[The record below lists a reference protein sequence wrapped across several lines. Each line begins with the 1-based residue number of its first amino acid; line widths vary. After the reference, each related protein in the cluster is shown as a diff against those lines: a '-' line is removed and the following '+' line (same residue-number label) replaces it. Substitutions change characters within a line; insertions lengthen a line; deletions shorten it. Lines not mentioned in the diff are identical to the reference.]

1 MRLANLGGRL
11 VLVDGWRALDV
22 ATASEGRFGP
32 HPLDAYRDWDAFVE
46 WASAADVS
54 SGNPYG
60 SNDLGCPVP
69 DPSQVFGIGLNYADH
84 AAEAGMPLPDS
95 PMVFTKFASCLTGPT
110 GEIPLVPGK
119 VDWEAE
125 LVVVI
130 GRGGRG
136 ISVEDALDHVA
147 GLTVGQDVS
156 ERALQTAGANAQFN
170 LGKSHDRFGPIG
182 PVVVTLDELADP
194 HDLAIGC
201 SLDDQTVQD
210 SRTSQMVF
218 GIAELVSYLSR
229 VVELR
234 GGDVIFTGTPP
245 GVGVGRS
252 PQRFVVDGEVLT
264 TWIEG
269 IGEMRH
275 RFVAPAR

>member
-11 VLVDGWRALDV
+11 ALVDGPHAVDV

-32 HPLDAYRDWDAFVE
+32 DPFGAFRDWDAFAL
-46 WASAADVS
+46 WATTVDASTGD
-54 SGNPYG
+54 PYQEG
-60 SNDLGCPVP
+60 DLGCPVP
-69 DPSQVFGIGLNYADH
+69 NPSQVFGIGLNYADH
-84 AAEAGMPLPDS
+84 ATEAGMPLPDS

-136 ISVEDALDHVA
+136 ISVDEALDHVA

-182 PVVVTLDELADP
+182 PVVVSLDELPDP

-201 SLDDQTVQD
+201 RLDDETVQD

-218 GIAELVSYLSR
+218 GIAELVSYLSQ

-245 GVGVGRS
+245 GVGVGRK

-264 TWIEG
+264 TWVEG
-269 IGEMRH
+269 IGEMQH
-275 RFVAPAR
+275 RFVAPRR

>member
-11 VLVDGWRALDV
+11 ALVDGTHALDV
-22 ATASEGRFGP
+22 ATASDGRFGP
-32 HPLDAYRDWDAFVE
+32 DPLEAYRDWDAFVL
-46 WASAADVS
+46 WATTVDASTGV
-54 SGNPYG
+54 PYEA
-60 SNDLGCPVP
+60 SDLGCPVP
-69 DPSQVFGIGLNYADH
+69 NPAQVFGIGLNYRDH
-84 AAEAGMPLPDS
+84 AAEAGMPVPDS
-95 PMVFTKFASCLTGPT
+95 PMVFTKFTSCLTGPT

-136 ISVEDALDHVA
+136 ISVDEALDHVA

-182 PVVVTLDELADP
+182 PVVVSLDELPHP

-201 SLDDQTVQD
+201 RLDDETVQD

-218 GIAELVSYLSR
+218 GIAELVSYLSQ

-245 GVGVGRS
+245 GVGVGRK
-252 PQRFVVDGEVLT
+252 PQRFVLDGEVLT
-264 TWIEG
+264 TWVEG
-269 IGEMRH
+269 IGEMQH
-275 RFVAPAR
+275 RFVAPRP

>member
-1 MRLANLGGRL
+1 MRLANLRGRL
-11 VLVDGWRALDV
+11 VLVDGTHALDV
-22 ATASEGRFGP
+22 ATASDGRFGP
-32 HPLDAYRDWDAFVE
+32 DPLDAYRAWDSFVQ
-46 WASAADVS
+46 WATDCDASA
-54 SGNPYG
+54 GG
-60 SNDLGCPVP
+60 SYDAGDLGCPVP
-69 DPSQVFGIGLNYADH
+69 NPSQVFGIGLNYADH
-84 AAEAGMPLPDS
+84 AAEAEMPLPDS

-130 GRGGRG
+130 GRGGRR
-136 ISVEDALDHVA
+136 ISVGDALDHVA

-170 LGKSHDRFGPIG
+170 LGKSHESFGPIG
-182 PVVVTLDELADP
+182 PAVVTLDELADP

-201 SLDDQTVQD
+201 RLDDETVQD

-218 GIAELVSYLSR
+218 GIAELISYLSQ

-245 GVGVGRS
+245 GVGVGRK
-252 PQRFVVDGEVLT
+252 PQRFIADGEVLT

-275 RFVAPAR
+275 VFVAPGR